1 MATTPSTR
9 EEISS
14 AQAVLLGALAPG
26 VNGPTWNT
34 LKTAFLMLGFCLAVM
49 LGLAFS
55 SSDSYVVADL
65 LYVSLIATY
74 SSFSDD
80 LYCLSIQE
88 YICNEKQPYRRPN
101 YWNLYR
107 SDALSS
113 MYEQKIKHREKL
125 FRPDGFQDLKWLQ
138 ALDFMIRVMHY
149 IVPDDLF
156 LAQTGLVSVEHQL
169 REMDLALNDGS
180 EMIRKEK

>member
-49 LGLAFS
+49 LGLALS
-55 SSDSYVVADL
+55 SSDSYVVL
-65 LYVSLIATY
+65 HVVFLVLIAATL
-74 SSFSDD
+74 F
-80 LYCLSIQE
+80 LLLS
-88 YICNEKQPYRRPN
+88 
-101 YWNLYR
+101 W
-107 SDALSS
+107 
-113 MYEQKIKHREKL
+113 
-125 FRPDGFQDLKWLQ
+125 
-138 ALDFMIRVMHY
+138 
-149 IVPDDLF
+149 F